1 MEPKT
6 KKQRSLYIPYA
17 GPVLLEF
24 PLLNK
29 GSAFSME
36 ERRNFNLL
44 GLLPE
49 VVETIEEQAERA
61 WIQYQG
67 FKTEIDKHIY
77 LRNIQDTNET
87 LFYRLVNNH
96 LDEMMPVIYTPTVG
110 AACERFSEIYRR
122 SRGVFI
128 SYQNRHNMDDIL
140 QNVPNHN
147 IKVIVVTDGE
157 RILGLGDQGIGG
169 MGIPIG
175 KLSLYTACGGIS
187 PAYTLPVVLDVG
199 TNNQQLLNDPLYMG
213 WRNPRITDDEYY
225 EFVDEF
231 IQAVKQRWPDVLLQ
245 FEDFAQKNAMPLLN
259 RYRNEICSFNDD
271 IQGTAAVT
279 VGTLIAASRAAG
291 GQLSEK
297 KIVFLG
303 AGSAGCGIAEMI
315 IAQTQREGLSEE
327 AARQKVF
334 MVDRFGLLTDKMPNL
349 LPFQTKLVQKRENLS
364 DWDTDSDVLSL
375 LDVVRNVKP
384 DILIG
389 VSGQTGLFTEEI
401 IREMH
406 KHCPRPIVMPLSN
419 PTSRVE
425 ATPQD
430 IIAWTEGNALVA
442 TGSPFNPVVWKDKI
456 YPIAQCNNA
465 FIFPGIGLGV
475 IASGASR
482 ITDEMLMSA
491 SETLAQYSP
500 LVLNGEGLV
509 LPELKDIQKVSRAI
523 AFAVG
528 KMAQQ
533 QGVAVKTS
541 AEALQQAID
550 DNFCCGV
557 CHTDLHVKNGDF
569 GDKTG
574 VILGHEGIGVVAEV
588 GPGVTSLKPGDRA
601 SVAWF
606 YEGCGHCEY
615 CNSGNETLCRSV
627 KNAGYSVDGGMAEEC
642 IVVADYAVK
651 VPDGLDSAAASS
663 ITCAGVTTYK
673 AVKLSKIRP
682 GQWIAIYGLGGLGNL
697 ALQYAKNVFNAK
709 VIAID
714 VNDEQLKLA
723 TKMGADLAINSRT
736 EDAAKI
742 VQEKAGGAH
751 AAVVTAVAKAAFNS
765 AVDAVRAGGRVVAV
779 GLPPESMSLD
789 IPRLVLDGIEVVGSL
804 VGTRQDLTEAFQFAA
819 EGKVVPKVA
828 LRPLE
833 DINTIFT
840 EMEEGKIRGRMVID
854 FRR

>member
-259 RYRNEICSFNDD
+259 RCLPWRRFSGMRHCRNDHRPDPARRIKRGSS
-271 IQGTAAVT
+271 AAESLY
-279 VGTLIAASRAAG
+279 GRSLWPADGQDAEPAA
-291 GQLSEK
+291 
-297 KIVFLG
+297 F
-303 AGSAGCGIAEMI
+303 
-315 IAQTQREGLSEE
+315 
-327 AARQKVF
+327 
-334 MVDRFGLLTDKMPNL
+334 
-349 LPFQTKLVQKRENLS
+349 
-364 DWDTDSDVLSL
+364 
-375 LDVVRNVKP
+375 P
-384 DILIG
+384 D
-389 VSGQTGLFTEEI
+389 QTGAET
-401 IREMH
+401 R
-406 KHCPRPIVMPLSN
+406 K
-419 PTSRVE
+419 
-425 ATPQD
+425 PQ
-430 IIAWTEGNALVA
+430 
-442 TGSPFNPVVWKDKI
+442 
-456 YPIAQCNNA
+456 
-465 FIFPGIGLGV
+465 
-475 IASGASR
+475 
-482 ITDEMLMSA
+482 
-491 SETLAQYSP
+491 
-500 LVLNGEGLV
+500 
-509 LPELKDIQKVSRAI
+509 
-523 AFAVG
+523 
-528 KMAQQ
+528 
-533 QGVAVKTS
+533 
-541 AEALQQAID
+541 
-550 DNFCCGV
+550 
-557 CHTDLHVKNGDF
+557 
-569 GDKTG
+569 
-574 VILGHEGIGVVAEV
+574 
-588 GPGVTSLKPGDRA
+588 
-601 SVAWF
+601 
-606 YEGCGHCEY
+606 
-615 CNSGNETLCRSV
+615 
-627 KNAGYSVDGGMAEEC
+627 
-642 IVVADYAVK
+642 
-651 VPDGLDSAAASS
+651 
-663 ITCAGVTTYK
+663 
-673 AVKLSKIRP
+673 
-682 GQWIAIYGLGGLGNL
+682 
-697 ALQYAKNVFNAK
+697 
-709 VIAID
+709 
-714 VNDEQLKLA
+714 
-723 TKMGADLAINSRT
+723 
-736 EDAAKI
+736 
-742 VQEKAGGAH
+742 
-751 AAVVTAVAKAAFNS
+751 
-765 AVDAVRAGGRVVAV
+765 
-779 GLPPESMSLD
+779 
-789 IPRLVLDGIEVVGSL
+789 
-804 VGTRQDLTEAFQFAA
+804 
-819 EGKVVPKVA
+819 
-828 LRPLE
+828 
-833 DINTIFT
+833 
-840 EMEEGKIRGRMVID
+840 
-854 FRR
+854 